1 MMKSINRRAFLRASG
16 VALAL
21 PVLDIMGPAF
31 AQSALPTRRMINICC
46 TLGLYRDSW
55 MPKTAGR
62 DYQTSEYLSL
72 IDRHRDSYTI
82 FSGFSHEEQTG
93 RQAHNSEITWLTSAR
108 HPGMDGFQNTISI
121 DQLVADHLGYATRFP
136 SIVLGTLTPQSQSY
150 DKNGVMIPAE
160 TSPAA
165 VFKKM
170 FIQGTPEEVEKE
182 SQRINDGGSIL
193 DNLKAQA
200 KTLQSN
206 GSSEDRRKLEAYF
219 QAVRAAELELSKVR
233 DWMDKPK
240 PSVTAVP
247 PVDSSD
253 SADILGRIDLWLE
266 LMPLILATD
275 SSRVISLMI
284 QDHGVVPK
292 LPGITADQHNLS
304 HHGQDPGKIKLLRK
318 VETDIINRV
327 GTLLDTLTTQEES
340 GDSLL
345 DQTQILFGS
354 NLGNANSHN
363 AENLPI
369 LVAGGGF
376 NHGEHVVQD
385 EDHNSPLCNL
395 YVSLVQRMGVDTEGF
410 GQSTQALS
418 WS

>member
-1 MMKSINRRAFLRASG
+1 MKSIDRRTFLRASG

-31 AQSALPTRRMINICC
+31 AQSNAPTRRMINICC
-46 TLGLYRDSW
+46 TLGLYRDAW
-55 MPKTAGR
+55 MPKTDGR
-62 DYQTSEYLSL
+62 DYEVSEYLSL
-72 IDRHRDSYTI
+72 IDRHRDDYTI
-82 FSGFSHEEQTG
+82 FSGLSHEEQTG
-93 RQAHNSEITWLTSAR
+93 RQAHNSEITWLTSTR
-108 HPGMDGFQNTISI
+108 HPGMDGFHNTISI
-121 DQLVADHLGYATRFP
+121 DQLVADHLGYVTRFP
-136 SIVLGTLTPQSQSY
+136 SVVLGTLTPQSQSY

-182 SQRINDGGSIL
+182 TQRINDGGSIL

-200 KTLQSN
+200 KTLQST
-206 GSSEDRRKLEAYF
+206 GSAEDRGKLEAYF
-219 QAVRAAELELSKVR
+219 EAVRAAELELSQVR

-240 PSVTAVP
+240 PSVAAIP

-292 LPGITADQHNLS
+292 LQGITADQHNLS
-304 HHGQDPGKIKLLRK
+304 HHGQDPGKIKQLRK
-318 VETDIINRV
+318 VETEIVTRV
-327 GTLLDTLTTQEES
+327 GTLLDALKNQDER
-340 GDSLL
+340 GVSLL
-345 DQTQILFGS
+345 NQTQILFGS

-369 LVAGGGF
+369 LVAGSDF
-376 NHGEHVVQD
+376 KHGEHVVHD
-385 EDHNSPLCNL
+385 KDHNSPLCNL
-395 YVSLVQRMGVDTEGF
+395 YVSLVQRMGVETEQF
-410 GQSTQALS
+410 GQSTQAIN

>member
-1 MMKSINRRAFLRASG
+1 MKLIKRRTFLRASG

-31 AQSALPTRRMINICC
+31 AQPGAPLRRMINICC

-55 MPKTAGR
+55 MPKDVGS
-62 DYQTSEYLSL
+62 DYQASEYLSL
-72 IDRHRDSYTI
+72 IDRHRENYTI

-108 HPGMDGFQNTISI
+108 HRAMDCFQITISI
-121 DQLVADHLGYATRFP
+121 DQLVADHLGYVTRFP
-136 SIVLGTLTPQSQSY
+136 SVVMGTLTPQSQSY

-160 TSPAA
+160 TSPAT

-170 FIQGTPEEVEKE
+170 FIQGTPDEVEKE
-182 SQRINDGGSIL
+182 TQRINDGGSIL
-193 DNLKAQA
+193 DNLKTQT
-200 KTLQSN
+200 KTLQSI
-206 GSSEDRRKLEAYF
+206 GSSEDRGKLEAYF
-219 QAVRAAELELSKVR
+219 EAVRAAELELSKVR

-240 PSVTAVP
+240 PSVDAVP

-253 SADILGRIDLWLE
+253 PSDILARIDLWLE
-266 LMPLILATD
+266 LMPLILETD

-292 LPGITADQHNLS
+292 LDGITADQHNLS
-304 HHGQDPGKIKLLRK
+304 HHGQDPGKIKQLRR
-318 VETDIINRV
+318 VETEIVKRI
-327 GTLLDTLTTQEES
+327 GALLDTLQTKSEGGS
-340 GDSLL
+340 SLL

-369 LVAGGGF
+369 LVAGSDF
-376 NHGEHVVQD
+376 KHGEHVVHD
-385 EDHNSPLCNL
+385 ADHNSPLCNL
-395 YVSLVQRMGVDTEGF
+395 YVSLVQRMGVKTEQF
-410 GQSTQALS
+410 GQSTKALG